1 MNVSSL
7 FFSLKRFVTKFLFET
22 PRKENLTPL
31 EMAILKTLASIAP
44 APIVVLMILNIQYVF
59 WTLLL
64 AWIPYSI
71 WLALHRYYKWKDNKT
86 QEVK

>member
-1 MNVSSL
+1 MTISSL
-7 FFSLKRFVTKFLFET
+7 FFSLKRFIIKFLFET

-44 APIVVLMILNIQYVF
+44 APIVVLMILNLKYVF

-64 AWIPYSI
+64 AWIPYGI
-71 WLALHRYYKWKDNKT
+71 WHALHRYYRWKDNKT
-86 QEVK
+86 SDE